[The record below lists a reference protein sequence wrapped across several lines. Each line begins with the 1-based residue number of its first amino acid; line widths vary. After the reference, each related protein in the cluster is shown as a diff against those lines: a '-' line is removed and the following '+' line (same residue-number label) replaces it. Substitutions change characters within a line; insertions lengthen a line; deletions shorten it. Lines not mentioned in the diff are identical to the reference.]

1 VSNLR
6 FRDRSG
12 PRLFLDSR
20 DLIRLL
26 EDAQPLSPSD
36 LARDLNSRRGRIV
49 LVPSN
54 VTELVPYK
62 DGQPLDLDRALDL
75 MRRLEEIPHAFLRSP
90 DLTLTECRAAL
101 DAFHGNH
108 SLRSID
114 PYVDKWWNTMWK
126 IPPNI
131 VRHVL
136 EPFAAE
142 YLDGLSLSEQIR
154 FLLAKPEVIRFKE
167 AHRDKARE
175 TMVKDRE
182 KFGTKRGTREAFV
195 GALARHVIWGGWP
208 EPQGGIAAFAKY
220 VRRTPEAL
228 QGWKTGFAAWEEYR
242 CNLTAIAEVGDLPD
256 FSHVQLLPYVTH
268 ATLDRAWQT
277 RCEQA
282 AARLAKIQDP
292 TARFYTRVHA
302 NLESILA
309 SW

>member
-1 VSNLR
+1 MK
-6 FRDRSG
+6 
-12 PRLFLDSR
+12 
-20 DLIRLL
+20 
-26 EDAQPLSPSD
+26 
-36 LARDLNSRRGRIV
+36 RGRIV

-62 DGQPLDLDRALDL
+62 DGQPLDMARALDL

-101 DAFHGNH
+101 DAFQEKH
-108 SLRSID
+108 SLWPVD
-114 PYVDKWWNTMWK
+114 PYVERWWNTMWK

-131 VRHVL
+131 ARHVM
-136 EPFAAE
+136 EPVALE
-142 YLDGLSLSEQIR
+142 YLNGLSLSEQIR
-154 FLLAKPEVIRFKE
+154 FLLAEPEVIRFKE

-175 TMVKDRE
+175 SMVKDRQ
-182 KFGTKRGTREAFV
+182 KFGTKRGTKEAFI

-220 VRRTPEAL
+220 VRVTPEAL
-228 QGWKTGFAAWEEYR
+228 EGWKTGFTVWEEYR
-242 CNLTAIAEVGDLPD
+242 CNLTAVAEAGDLPD

-282 AARLAKIQDP
+282 AARLAKANDS
-292 TARFYTRVHA
+292 TARFYARVHA
-302 NLESILA
+302 NLESILG